1 MPKVLVSRWKKKRQ
15 VYASPVKELVQSD
28 HQSELLSLGQS
39 EEIFVPEEVVI
50 TNKARIDRPPKIG
63 RALELDTQPKSTN
76 VSKIKVNRLI
86 NFQPRNVKK

>member
-15 VYASPVKELVQSD
+15 VYASPMKELYNQIIN
-28 HQSELLSLGQS
+28 QIQGQS

-76 VSKIKVNRLI
+76 VS
-86 NFQPRNVKK
+86 